1 MISLLAMTAI
11 PAARHDDERVVAD
24 SAPVAFDA
32 VTLRVGRVQA
42 IFAAVIGNILEWY
55 DFSIYA
61 FVATIIAK
69 RFFPAGDDIAA
80 LLSTFAAFGIGFL
93 ARPLG
98 GIVIGRLAD
107 RRGRK
112 LALVATIL
120 MMAGGTVTIG
130 LIPGYAALGWLAPVL
145 LVLARL
151 LQGFSTGGEWGGSTS
166 FIVEWAPEN
175 RRGLYGSFHQASV
188 SGGLLLGSGITALL
202 STLLA
207 PEAMQDWGWR
217 VPFLLGGVLLPV
229 GLYLRRNIA
238 ETPAF
243 RRAQSEAPAPSGIS
257 GPWLAARAFGFTI
270 LWTVTSYVMLSFM
283 PTFTQKFAGLS
294 RVEALWSST
303 AGIVMLV
310 VAIPAMGYLSD
321 RVGRRPLLLTCTIGF
336 AVLAYPIFA
345 VMVWGS
351 SLAVILPVQIFVS
364 LLIAFFSGPG
374 PAAIAEIF
382 PTRARVLWMSIGYSL
397 AVAIFGGFAPYIA
410 TWLIER
416 TGSPLSPSLYVIAAA
431 IVSSVVIW
439 RLKETAH
446 ERLQ

>member
-1 MISLLAMTAI
+1 M
-11 PAARHDDERVVAD
+11 VD
-24 SAPVAFDA
+24 SAVAA
-32 VTLRVGRVQA
+32 AAPIVLSPAELRAGRRQA
-42 IFAAVIGNILEWY
+42 IAAAVIGNILEWY
-55 DFSIYA
+55 DFSVYA

-69 RFFPAGDDIAA
+69 RFFPAGDEIAA
-80 LLSTFAAFGIGFL
+80 LLSTFAAFGLGFL

-112 LALVATIL
+112 AALILTIL
-120 MMAGGTVTIG
+120 IMAAGTVAIG
-130 LIPGYAALGWLAPVL
+130 LIPGYETLGWAAPAL

-151 LQGFSTGGEWGGSTS
+151 AQGFSTGGEWGGSTS
-166 FIVEWAPEN
+166 FIVEWAPDG

-188 SGGLLLGSGITALL
+188 SMGLLFGSGVTALL
-202 STLLA
+202 STALT
-207 PEAMQDWGWR
+207 PEQMTAWGWR
-217 VPFLLGGVLLPV
+217 LPFLIGGLLLPV

-243 RRAQSEAPAPSGIS
+243 RSAQADRTAEPDTS
-257 GPWLAARAFGFTI
+257 GPLLAARAFGFTM

-310 VAIPAMGYLSD
+310 VAIPVMGLLSD
-321 RVGRRPLLLTCTIGF
+321 RLGRRPLLLTCTIGF
-336 AVLAYPIFA
+336 IVLSYPIFA
-345 VMVWGS
+345 LIVSGS
-351 SLAVILPVQIFVS
+351 RLGVILPVQIGISV
-364 LLIAFFSGPG
+364 LIAFFSGPG

-382 PTRARVLWMSIGYSL
+382 PTRARALWMSIGYSF

-410 TWLIER
+410 TWLIDH
-416 TGSPLSPSLYVIAAA
+416 TGSPLSPSFYVIACA

-446 ERLQ
+446 DSLR

>member
-1 MISLLAMTAI
+1 MGAGEAVVDSTVRTAAD
-11 PAARHDDERVVAD
+11 AAE
-24 SAPVAFDA
+24 
-32 VTLRVGRVQA
+32 LRAGRRQA
-42 IFAAVIGNILEWY
+42 IGAAVIGNILEWY
-55 DFSIYA
+55 DFSVYA

-69 RFFPAGDDIAA
+69 RFFPAGDEIAA

-112 LALVATIL
+112 RALILTIF
-120 MMAGGTVTIG
+120 MMAAGTVGIG
-130 LIPGYAALGWLAPVL
+130 IIPGYETLGWVAPGL

-151 LQGFSTGGEWGGSTS
+151 AQGFSTGGEWGGSTS

-175 RRGLYGSFHQASV
+175 RRGLFGSIHQASV
-188 SGGLLLGSGITALL
+188 STGLLLGSGVAALL
-202 STLLA
+202 STVLT
-207 PEAMQDWGWR
+207 PVSMSEWGWR
-217 VPFLLGGVLLPV
+217 LPFLLGGLLLPV

-243 RRAQSEAPAPSGIS
+243 RRAQIDKPPPPAIS

-270 LWTVTSYVMLSFM
+270 LWTVTSYAMLSFM

-310 VAIPAMGYLSD
+310 AAIPFMGWLSD
-321 RVGRRPLLLTCTIGF
+321 RVGRRPMLLTCSIGF
-336 AVLAYPIFA
+336 IILSYPIFWLI
-345 VMVWGS
+345 VLS
-351 SLAVILPVQIFVS
+351 SRLAVILPLQVAISV
-364 LLIAFFSGPG
+364 LIAFFSGPG

-382 PTRARVLWMSIGYSL
+382 PTRTRALWMSIGYSF
-397 AVAIFGGFAPYIA
+397 AVAIFGGFAPYIC
-410 TWLIER
+410 TWLIDR
-416 TGSPLSPSLYVIAAA
+416 TGSPLSPSLYVIACA
-431 IVSSVVIW
+431 IVSTIVIR
-439 RLKETAH
+439 RLDETAH
-446 ERLQ
+446 TELR

>member
-1 MISLLAMTAI
+1 M
-11 PAARHDDERVVAD
+11 PAVAD
-24 SAPVAFDA
+24 GTELSA
-32 VTLRVGRVQA
+32 GRRQA
-42 IFAAVIGNILEWY
+42 IGAAVIGNILEWY
-55 DFSIYA
+55 DFSVYA

-98 GIVIGRLAD
+98 GIVIGGLAD

-112 LALVATIL
+112 IALILTIFL
-120 MMAGGTVTIG
+120 MAAGTVGIG
-130 LIPGYAALGWLAPVL
+130 VIPGYETLGWGAPAL

-151 LQGFSTGGEWGGSTS
+151 AQGFSTGGEWGGSTS

-175 RRGLYGSFHQASV
+175 HRGLFGSIHQASV
-188 SGGLLLGSGITALL
+188 STGLLLGSGVAALL
-202 STLLA
+202 STVLT
-207 PEAMQDWGWR
+207 PDAMSEWGWR
-217 VPFLLGGVLLPV
+217 LPFLLGGLLLPV

-243 RRAQSEAPAPSGIS
+243 RRAQIERPAPPAIS

-270 LWTVTSYVMLSFM
+270 LWTVTSYAMLSFM

-310 VAIPAMGYLSD
+310 IAIPVMGWLSD
-321 RVGRRPLLLTCTIGF
+321 RIGRRPMLLTCSIGF
-336 AVLAYPIFA
+336 IVLSYPIFWLI
-345 VMVWGS
+345 VRS
-351 SLAVILPVQIFVS
+351 SRLAVILPLQVAISV
-364 LLIAFFSGPG
+364 LIAFFSGPG

-382 PTRARVLWMSIGYSL
+382 PTRARALWMSVGYSF
-397 AVAIFGGFAPYIA
+397 AVAIFGGFAPYIC
-410 TWLIER
+410 TWLIDR
-416 TGSPLSPSLYVIAAA
+416 TGSPLSPSLYVIACA
-431 IVSSVVIW
+431 IVSTIVIW
-439 RLKETAH
+439 RLDETAH
-446 ERLQ
+446 AELR

>member
-1 MISLLAMTAI
+1 
-11 PAARHDDERVVAD
+11 VAD
-24 SAPVAFDA
+24 SAITAAPVIDTVAE
-32 VTLRVGRVQA
+32 LRAGRRQA
-42 IFAAVIGNILEWY
+42 IGAAVIGNILEWY

-69 RFFPAGDDIAA
+69 KFFPAGDDVAA

-107 RRGRK
+107 QRGRK
-112 LALVATIL
+112 FALILTIL
-120 MMAGGTVTIG
+120 MMAAGTVAIG
-130 LIPGYAALGWLAPVL
+130 LIPGYETLGWVAPAL

-151 LQGFSTGGEWGGSTS
+151 AQGFSTGGEWGGSTS
-166 FIVEWAPEN
+166 FIVEWAPDN
-175 RRGLYGSFHQASV
+175 RRGLFGSIHQASV
-188 SGGLLLGSGITALL
+188 STGLLFGSGVAALL
-202 STLLA
+202 STLLT
-207 PEAMQDWGWR
+207 PQAMQDWGWR
-217 VPFLLGGVLLPV
+217 VLFLLGGLLLPV

-243 RRAQSEAPAPSGIS
+243 RRAQSEAPPASGS
-257 GPWLAARAFGFTI
+257 PGLLLAARAFGFTI
-270 LWTVTSYVMLSFM
+270 LWTVTSYAMLSFM

-303 AGIVMLV
+303 AGIVALV
-310 VAIPAMGYLSD
+310 VAIPVMGFLSD
-321 RVGRRPLLLTCTIGF
+321 RIGRRPMLLTCTIGF
-336 AVLAYPIFA
+336 MLLSYPIFW
-345 VMVWGS
+345 VIVWGS
-351 SLAVILPVQIFVS
+351 RLAVILPIQICTS

-382 PTRARVLWMSIGYSL
+382 PTRSRALWMSIGYSF

-416 TGSPLSPSLYVIAAA
+416 TGSPLSPSFYVIACAA
-431 IVSSVVIW
+431 VSSVVIW

-446 ERLQ
+446 EQLR

>member
-1 MISLLAMTAI
+1 MVDSAM
-11 PAARHDDERVVAD
+11 PAAAGA
-24 SAPVAFDA
+24 SASAA
-32 VTLRVGRVQA
+32 AELRAGQRQA
-42 IFAAVIGNILEWY
+42 IGAAVIGNILEWY

-69 RFFPAGDDIAA
+69 RFFPAGDEIAA

-107 RRGRK
+107 RHGRK
-112 LALVATIL
+112 SALILTIL
-120 MMAGGTVTIG
+120 IMAGGTVAIG
-130 LIPGYAALGWLAPVL
+130 LIPGYDTLGWLAPAL

-151 LQGFSTGGEWGGSTS
+151 AQGFSTGGEWGGSTS
-166 FIVEWAPEN
+166 FIVEWAPDN
-175 RRGLYGSFHQASV
+175 RRGLFGSIHQASV
-188 SGGLLLGSGITALL
+188 SGGLLLGSGIAALL
-202 STLLA
+202 STLLTA
-207 PEAMQDWGWR
+207 AQMQDWGWR
-217 VPFLLGGVLLPV
+217 LPFLFGGLLLPI

-243 RRAQSEAPAPSGIS
+243 RRAQRETPAAPGVPTSDRS
-257 GPWLAARAFGFTI
+257 GPRLAARAFGFTM

-303 AGIVMLV
+303 AGIIMLV
-310 VAIPAMGYLSD
+310 VAIPVMGMLSD
-321 RVGRRPLLLTCTIGF
+321 RVGRRPMLLTCTIGF
-336 AVLAYPIFA
+336 AVLSYPIF
-345 VMVWGS
+345 WGIVAAS
-351 SLAVILPVQIFVS
+351 RLAVILPMQIGIS

-382 PTRARVLWMSIGYSL
+382 PTRARALWMSIGYSL

-416 TGSPLSPSLYVIAAA
+416 TGSPLSPSLYVIACAL
-431 IVSSVVIW
+431 VSSIVIW
-439 RLKETAH
+439 RLDETAH
-446 ERLQ
+446 TELR

>member
-1 MISLLAMTAI
+1 VVDRTLLD
-11 PAARHDDERVVAD
+11 AAA
-24 SAPVAFDA
+24 
-32 VTLRVGRVQA
+32 LRAGRRQA
-42 IFAAVIGNILEWY
+42 IGAAIAGNILEWY
-55 DFSIYA
+55 DFSVYA

-69 RFFPAGDDIAA
+69 RFFPPGDEVAA

-112 LALVATIL
+112 LALILTIL
-120 MMAGGTVTIG
+120 MMAGGTVAIG
-130 LIPGYAALGWLAPVL
+130 LIPGYETLGWLAPAL

-151 LQGFSTGGEWGGSTS
+151 AQGFSTGGEWGGSAS
-166 FIVEWAPEN
+166 FIVEWAPDN
-175 RRGLYGSFHQASV
+175 RRGLYGSVHQASV
-188 SGGLLLGSGITALL
+188 SMGLLLGSGVAALL
-202 STLLA
+202 STLLTPA
-207 PEAMQDWGWR
+207 AMQDWGWR
-217 VPFLLGGVLLPV
+217 LLFLLGGMLLPV

-243 RRAQSEAPAPSGIS
+243 RRAQTEAPPPPAAPGEAS
-257 GPWLAARAFGFTI
+257 GPLLAARAFGFTI

-283 PTFTQKFAGLS
+283 PTFTQKFAGLG

-310 VAIPAMGYLSD
+310 VAIPVMGRLSD
-321 RVGRRPLLLTCTIGF
+321 RVGRRPMLLTCTVGF
-336 AVLAYPIFA
+336 AVLSYPLFA
-345 VMVWGS
+345 LMVWGS
-351 SLAVILPVQIFVS
+351 RLAVILPVQIFVS

-382 PTRARVLWMSIGYSL
+382 PTRARALWMSIGYSF

-410 TWLIER
+410 TWLIDR
-416 TGSPLSPSLYVIAAA
+416 TGSPLSPSFYVIAAA
-431 IVSSVVIW
+431 VVSSVVIW

-446 ERLQ
+446 EKLR

>member
-1 MISLLAMTAI
+1 M
-11 PAARHDDERVVAD
+11 VD
-24 SAPVAFDA
+24 SAIEATPVVIDA
-32 VTLRVGRVQA
+32 AELRAGRRQA
-42 IFAAVIGNILEWY
+42 IGAAVIGNILEWY
-55 DFSIYA
+55 DFSAYA

-112 LALVATIL
+112 FALILTIL
-120 MMAGGTVTIG
+120 LMAAGTVAIG
-130 LIPGYAALGWLAPVL
+130 LIPGYETLGWAAPVL

-151 LQGFSTGGEWGGSTS
+151 AQGFSTGGEWGGSTS

-175 RRGLYGSFHQASV
+175 RRGLFGSIHQASV
-188 SGGLLLGSGITALL
+188 SGGLLFGSGVAALL
-202 STLLA
+202 STVLT
-207 PEAMQDWGWR
+207 PQAMQDWGWR
-217 VPFLLGGVLLPV
+217 VLFLLGGLLLPV

-243 RRAQSEAPAPSGIS
+243 RRAQSAAPPPSDVS
-257 GPWLAARAFGFTI
+257 PLLLAGRAFGFTI

-303 AGIVMLV
+303 AGIVALV
-310 VAIPAMGYLSD
+310 VAIPLAGYLSD
-321 RVGRRPLLLTCTIGF
+321 KVGRRPMLLTCTIGF
-336 AVLAYPIFA
+336 MLLSYPIFA
-345 VMVWGS
+345 VIVWGS
-351 SLAVILPVQIFVS
+351 RLAVILPVQIGVS
-364 LLIAFFSGPG
+364 VLIAFFSGPG

-382 PTRARVLWMSIGYSL
+382 PTRSRALWMSIGYSF

-410 TWLIER
+410 TWLIEH
-416 TGSPLSPSLYVIAAA
+416 TGSPLAPSLYVIACAA
-431 IVSSVVIW
+431 VSSVVIW

-446 ERLQ
+446 HALR

>member
-1 MISLLAMTAI
+1 MPAI
-11 PAARHDDERVVAD
+11 AD
-24 SAPVAFDA
+24 AGE
-32 VTLRVGRVQA
+32 LRAGRRQA
-42 IFAAVIGNILEWY
+42 IGAAVIGNILEWY
-55 DFSIYA
+55 DFSVYA

-69 RFFPAGDDIAA
+69 RFFPAGDEIAA

-112 LALVATIL
+112 LALILTIF
-120 MMAGGTVTIG
+120 MMAAGTVGIG
-130 LIPGYAALGWLAPVL
+130 LIPGYETLGWMAPAL

-166 FIVEWAPEN
+166 FIVEWAPVN
-175 RRGLYGSFHQASV
+175 RRGLFGSIHQASV
-188 SGGLLLGSGITALL
+188 STGLLLGSGVAALL
-202 STLLA
+202 STVLT
-207 PEAMQDWGWR
+207 PAMMSAWGWR
-217 VPFLLGGVLLPV
+217 LPFLLGGLLLPV

-243 RRAQSEAPAPSGIS
+243 RRAQVETPRPAVLS

-270 LWTVTSYVMLSFM
+270 LWTVTSYAMLSFM

-310 VAIPAMGYLSD
+310 IAIPFMGWLSD
-321 RVGRRPLLLTCTIGF
+321 RVGRRPMLLTCSVGF
-336 AVLAYPIFA
+336 ILLAYPIFWLI
-345 VMVWGS
+345 VWS
-351 SLAVILPVQIFVS
+351 SRLAVILPLQVAIS

-382 PTRARVLWMSIGYSL
+382 PTRARALWMSIGYSF
-397 AVAIFGGFAPYIA
+397 AVAIFGGFAPYIC
-410 TWLIER
+410 TWLIDR
-416 TGSPLSPSLYVIAAA
+416 TGSPLSPSLYVIACA
-431 IVSSVVIW
+431 IVSTIVIW
-439 RLKETAH
+439 RLDETAH
-446 ERLQ
+446 TELR

>member
-1 MISLLAMTAI
+1 MPAASVVI
-11 PAARHDDERVVAD
+11 PAAE
-24 SAPVAFDA
+24 
-32 VTLRVGRVQA
+32 LRAGRVQA
-42 IFAAVIGNILEWY
+42 IGAAVIGNVLEWY

-69 RFFPAGDDIAA
+69 RFFPAGNEIAA

-98 GIVIGRLAD
+98 AVVIGRLAD

-112 LALVATIL
+112 VALVVTIL
-120 MMAGGTVTIG
+120 MMAVGTAAIG
-130 LIPGYAALGWLAPVL
+130 LIPGYETVGWPAPAL

-151 LQGFSTGGEWGGSTS
+151 VQGFSTGGEWGGSTS

-188 SGGLLLGSGITALL
+188 SMGLLLGSGITALL
-202 STLLA
+202 STAMA
-207 PEAMQDWGWR
+207 PEAMQEWGWR
-217 VPFLLGGVLLPV
+217 VPFLLGGLLLPV
-229 GLYLRRNIA
+229 GIYLRRNIA

-243 RRAQSEAPAPSGIS
+243 RRVQGEAPRAPDAS
-257 GPWLAARAFGFTI
+257 PVLLAARAFGFTI

-303 AGIVMLV
+303 AGIVALV
-310 VAIPAMGYLSD
+310 VAIPVMGRLSD

-336 AVLAYPIFA
+336 ALLAYPIFA
-345 VMVWGS
+345 VIVWGA
-351 SLAVILPVQIFVS
+351 SLAVILPVQVFVS
-364 LLIAFFSGPG
+364 ILIAFFSGPG

-382 PTRARVLWMSIGYSL
+382 PTRARALWMSVGYSL

-410 TWLIER
+410 TWLIDR

-431 IVSSVVIW
+431 IVSSLVIW

-446 ERLQ
+446 DGLR

>member
-1 MISLLAMTAI
+1 M
-11 PAARHDDERVVAD
+11 PAAPIVITAAELHA
-24 SAPVAFDA
+24 
-32 VTLRVGRVQA
+32 GRRQA
-42 IFAAVIGNILEWY
+42 IGAAIIGNILEWY

-98 GIVIGRLAD
+98 AIVIGGLAD

-112 LALVATIL
+112 IALILTIL
-120 MMAGGTVTIG
+120 MMAGGTVAIG
-130 LIPGYAALGWLAPVL
+130 LIPGYETLGWGAPAL

-151 LQGFSTGGEWGGSTS
+151 AQGFSTGGEWGGSTS
-166 FIVEWAPEN
+166 FIVEWAPDN

-188 SGGLLLGSGITALL
+188 SMGLLLGSGIAALL
-202 STLLA
+202 STLLSA
-207 PEAMQDWGWR
+207 AAMQDWGWR
-217 VPFLLGGVLLPV
+217 LPFLLGGLLLPV

-243 RRAQSEAPAPSGIS
+243 RRAQSEPPAAAGAT
-257 GPWLAARAFGFTI
+257 GPWLAARAFGFTM

-310 VAIPAMGYLSD
+310 VAIPVMGMLSD
-321 RVGRRPLLLTCTIGF
+321 RVGRRPMLLTCTLGF
-336 AVLAYPIFA
+336 VVLSYPIFWVIVA
-345 VMVWGS
+345 AS
-351 SLAVILPVQIFVS
+351 RLAVILPVQIGIS

-374 PAAIAEIF
+374 PAAIAELF
-382 PTRARVLWMSIGYSL
+382 PTRARALWMSIGYSL

-410 TWLIER
+410 TWLVDR
-416 TGSPLSPSLYVIAAA
+416 TGSPLSPSLYVIACA

-446 ERLQ
+446 EQLR

>member
-1 MISLLAMTAI
+1 MVDSAI
-11 PAARHDDERVVAD
+11 PAV
-24 SAPVAFDA
+24 FDA
-32 VTLRVGRVQA
+32 AELRAGRRQA
-42 IFAAVIGNILEWY
+42 IGAAVIGNILEWY

-69 RFFPAGDDIAA
+69 KFFPAGDDIAA

-112 LALVATIL
+112 FALILTIL
-120 MMAGGTVTIG
+120 MMAGGTVAIG
-130 LIPGYAALGWLAPVL
+130 LIPGYETLGWAAPAL

-151 LQGFSTGGEWGGSTS
+151 AQGFSTGGEWGGSTS
-166 FIVEWAPEN
+166 FIVEWAPDN
-175 RRGLYGSFHQASV
+175 RRGLFGSIHQASV
-188 SGGLLLGSGITALL
+188 STGLLLGSGIAALL
-202 STLLA
+202 STVLA

-217 VPFLLGGVLLPV
+217 VLFLLGGLLLPV

-243 RRAQSEAPAPSGIS
+243 RRAQREAPPPAETS
-257 GPWLAARAFGFTI
+257 GPVLAARAFGFTI
-270 LWTVTSYVMLSFM
+270 LWTVTSYAMLSFM

-303 AGIVMLV
+303 AGIVALV
-310 VAIPAMGYLSD
+310 VAIPLMGYLSD
-321 RVGRRPLLLTCTIGF
+321 RVGRRPLLLTCTVGF

-345 VMVWGS
+345 LIVWGS
-351 SLAVILPVQIFVS
+351 RLAVILPVQVCVS
-364 LLIAFFSGPG
+364 VLIAFFSGPG
-374 PAAIAEIF
+374 PSAIAEIF
-382 PTRARVLWMSIGYSL
+382 PTRARALWMSVGYSF
-397 AVAIFGGFAPYIA
+397 AVAIFGGFAPYIC

-416 TGSPLSPSLYVIAAA
+416 TGSPLSPSLYVIACA

-446 ERLQ
+446 HALR